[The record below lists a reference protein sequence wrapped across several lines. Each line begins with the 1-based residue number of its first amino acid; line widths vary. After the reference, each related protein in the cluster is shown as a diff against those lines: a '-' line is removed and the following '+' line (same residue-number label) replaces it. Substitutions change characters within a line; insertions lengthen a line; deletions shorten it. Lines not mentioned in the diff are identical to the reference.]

1 MRINRRVFFLLI
13 TIIFYTFGL
22 TACYNLGEGTQTDE
36 EYRANYSLIRLVDT
50 ESDTYDYSMEDFYN
64 DEAVNDL
71 ISPLSE
77 DERRE
82 YTYIFVK
89 SEKALSIGE
98 IAIYFD
104 STVEADVNVKVFVM
118 DEDDLPSDI
127 YAGEDGDCSADECDE
142 PDLADAVGDITFHV
156 PGRADKWKEMYLRSW
171 GKKEEA
177 PQKRYTIGED
187 QYIVFRI
194 SNNCYDPAKRAFDVA
209 EKTWQEALAVFEAA
223 QTAYQAIMSD
233 SSASASDKAA
243 AQTTFNAASNVR
255 SAAERDYNAAK
266 AKYDSEKE
274 PEYTRVPVRIT
285 AVLIYA
291 D

>member
-1 MRINRRVFFLLI
+1 MRINKKVYFLLI
-13 TIIFYTFGL
+13 TILLCTFGL
-22 TACYNLGEGTQTDE
+22 TACYDLGEGTQTDE
-36 EYRANYSLIRLVDT
+36 EYRENYSLIRLVDT
-50 ESDTYDYSMEDFYN
+50 ESDTYDYSMEDFYS

-71 ISPLSE
+71 VSPLSE
-77 DERRE
+77 EDRRE

-89 SEKALSIGE
+89 SEKALSVGE

-118 DEDDLPSDI
+118 DEDDLPSKI

-156 PGRADKWKEMYLRSW
+156 PGTADKWKEMYLRSW
-171 GKKEEA
+171 GKKDET
-177 PQKRYTIGED
+177 PQSRYSIGED

-194 SNNCYDPAKRAFDVA
+194 SNNCYDPAKRIFDIA
-209 EKTWQEALAVFEAA
+209 EQKWKKAVEE
-223 QTAYQAIMSD
+223 YE
-233 SSASASDKAA
+233 
-243 AQTTFNAASNVR
+243 TTSEEYR
-255 SAAERDYNAAK
+255 AAERDYNAAK
-266 AKYDSEKE
+266 AKYESEKGPDLE
-274 PEYTRVPVRIT
+274 RVPVRIT

>member
-1 MRINRRVFFLLI
+1 MRINKKVYFLLI
-13 TIIFYTFGL
+13 TIILCTFGL

-36 EYRANYSLIRLVDT
+36 EYRENYSLIRLVDT

-71 ISPLSE
+71 VSPLSE
-77 DERRE
+77 EDRRE

-118 DEDDLPSDI
+118 DEDDLPSNI

-156 PGRADKWKEMYLRSW
+156 PGTADKWKEMYLKSW
-171 GKKEEA
+171 GKKDETQ
-177 PQKRYTIGED
+177 QKRYSIGED

-194 SNNCYDPAKRAFDVA
+194 SNNCYDPAKRKLDLA
-209 EKTWQEALAVFEAA
+209 EKSWQEALELFKAA
-223 QTAYQAIMSD
+223 QDAYQAIMSD

-243 AQTTFNAASNVR
+243 AQTTFNEATNARNG
-255 SAAERDYNAAK
+255 AESEYNAAK
-266 AKYDSEKE
+266 AKYDSEKG
-274 PEYTRVPVRIT
+274 PDYTRVPVRIT